1 MSTTTTL
8 VKFLILTSCVSLIQA
23 DVSLYLPGFD
33 PQPLTASVLGVD
45 SNGDTTYLIQAGTP
59 TGNEDPSDQPPFT
72 LVEGASNV
80 GYTIVVPD
88 AGTVA
93 ESCTYIGNGQ
103 ANCVL
108 SMSGSGVN
116 DEGVFTTTDTVASI
130 AVQGGEGGGAGNG
143 GSSGGGAASVTPAP
157 SGSGSGSGSGSAPSQ
172 TAAPGSGTKSG
183 SSTGTGTPP
192 AKTGS
197 SASAIKPSFVLFAAV
212 AALLV

>member
-1 MSTTTTL
+1 
-8 VKFLILTSCVSLIQA
+8 
-23 DVSLYLPGFD
+23 VSLYLPGFD
-33 PQPLTASVLGVD
+33 PQPLTASVIGVD

-59 TGNEDPSDQPPFT
+59 TGDEDPSDQPPFT

-93 ESCTYIGNGQ
+93 ESCTFIGNGQ

-108 SMSGSGVN
+108 SMTGSGVN
-116 DEGVFTTTDTVASI
+116 DEGVFTTTDTVSSI
-130 AVQGGEGGGAGNG
+130 AVQGGEGGGGGNG
-143 GSSGGGAASVTPAP
+143 GSSNSGGGAASVTPAP
-157 SGSGSGSGSGSAPSQ
+157 SGSGSGSGSGSVPSQ
-172 TAAPGSGTKSG
+172 TAAPGSGSKSG
-183 SSTGTGTPP
+183 SSTGTGAPP

-197 SASAIKPSFVLFAAV
+197 SASAIKPGFVLFAAV